1 MEQQQER
8 RKYIRPE
15 SLYLL
20 DYLALDEQ
28 GQTSGYSMGRTLE
41 VSEGG
46 LLFETHKPLSIGH
59 YVRITI
65 GLKEDLVDVTG
76 KIAHT
81 TEDAERYQSG
91 VQFIDVDD
99 TSQQVINR
107 YVEAFRARN
116 AERNTTPEP
125 ANPA

>member
-1 MEQQQER
+1 MEQQER

-28 GQTSGYSMGRTLE
+28 GQASGYSMGRTLE

-46 LLFETHKPLSIGH
+46 LLFETHRPLAIGH

-81 TEDAERYQSG
+81 SEDAQRYQSG

-99 TSQQVINR
+99 TSRKVINK
-107 YVEAFRARN
+107 YVEAFR
-116 AERNTTPEP
+116 ERSAQENEPEP
-125 ANPA
+125 ENPA

>member
-1 MEQQQER
+1 MEQQER

-28 GQTSGYSMGRTLE
+28 GQASGYSMGRTLD

-46 LLFETHKPLSIGH
+46 LLFETHRPLATGH
-59 YVRITI
+59 FVRITI
-65 GLKEDLVDVTG
+65 GLKEDLVDITG

-81 TEDAERYQSG
+81 TDDDAGRFQSG
-91 VQFIDVDD
+91 VQFVNVDD
-99 TSQQVINR
+99 QSQQVINKYIKAFQER
-107 YVEAFRARN
+107 KANEAQ
-116 AERNTTPEP
+116 TPLSE
-125 ANPA
+125 